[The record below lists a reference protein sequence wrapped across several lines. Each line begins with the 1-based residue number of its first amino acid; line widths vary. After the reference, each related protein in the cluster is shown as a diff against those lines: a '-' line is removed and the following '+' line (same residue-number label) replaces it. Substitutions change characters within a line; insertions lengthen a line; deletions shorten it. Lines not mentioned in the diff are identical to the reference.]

1 MKTLFCVCKN
11 PFSGVH
17 LPLPDNTFTC
27 SQRNVYHRPL
37 FVCRCK
43 NMFFCRILLEGGWMH
58 SICYFAAFL
67 AFKWGSALKGIIH
80 AAMMMQHTLC
90 TLNPEL
96 SADVIFFLNFRL
108 FGPTGKQQHVL
119 TRTLMLSL
127 GLATLSVFY
136 IFRQFLF
143 QVLAG
148 PVPFLADVQIWIFIS
163 GIYRRCIIHDPFN
176 ILLFLINGSYAN
188 YWFFDSKFFEPF
200 ASWFI
205 IICSIQPS
213 ICIELARLE

>member
-1 MKTLFCVCKN
+1 MYITGLFLCVAAKIC
-11 PFSGVH
+11 FSAEYFWRGAGCIQFVILQH
-17 LPLPDNTFTC
+17 FWLSSGALRLKELFMQPWWC
-27 SQRNVYHRPL
+27 SIPCALWTPNYQL
-37 FVCRCK
+37 K
-43 NMFFCRILLEGGWMH
+43 W
-58 SICYFAAFL
+58 YFS
-67 AFKWGSALKGIIH
+67 W
-80 AAMMMQHTLC
+80 
-90 TLNPEL
+90 
-96 SADVIFFLNFRL
+96 IFEF

-163 GIYRRCIIHDPFN
+163 GIYRRCIIHDPLN

-213 ICIELARLE
+213 ICIELARFE